1 MNVPNS
7 FVVTPYLVLNI
18 YNENIHFKLYGYGDY
33 VNYIRIPKGT
43 KILYIEGATLTQNEF
58 EVLLPPDIELHLVD
72 EVSDKLLK
80 WTL

>member
-1 MNVPNS
+1 MFEYSDGDTYYNS
-7 FVVTPYLVLNI
+7 GFLSTSISKEI
-18 YNENIHFKLYGYGDY
+18 YIYGDY

-43 KILYIEGATLTQNEF
+43 KILYIEGVTLEENEF